1 MKSLKSNVLREHIYM
16 HVDAGENTLLLVLV
30 VISTV
35 AAGLVPPITAIL
47 TGRVFNLLASTE
59 HNVQPEGLFE
69 EITKRSMSIMAL
81 GAAALPVTWTCISTW
96 MLLGERQGI
105 NVRKKLLQS
114 YLKKPHEW
122 YDKTDALSGK
132 FTQLNRCVE
141 ELRSSSA
148 ETSAMTARSLVTIVA
163 LICTSFYYSW
173 SLTLITMSSVPVIA
187 LFAVL
192 FSKVV
197 QKYAELENEQTSV
210 AAQLLDWSINS
221 AQFVRLSCTEF
232 KEIQKFRQSIQKCNR
247 SFISMCKYTSLNSSI
262 LRFFTLIMFIQ
273 AFWFGSTMVRKGKLS
288 IGDVITCFHSCMLL
302 GSSINGTLHQII
314 VLQKGNVAVNQI
326 QEFLFS
332 NPSCLTNSSDVGTMI
347 DSFIGDIVFENVQFA
362 YPRRPTE
369 QALKGIS
376 LTFPVGRTTFII
388 GKSGSGKSSLAN
400 LLLKFY
406 DGYNGEI
413 SIGGKDIRLLD
424 QQWLIKNITL
434 VEQRCTLFNDT
445 LRNNILMGSQFDN
458 KIEEAQ
464 KLKVACRISLLEKLI
479 YDLPDGLETMLG
491 TGGVNLSGGQQQKLA
506 LARSFM
512 KDSPILILDEA
523 LSAVD
528 VTHRS
533 LLMKAI
539 RKWRYNKTT
548 IISTHELKEINSEDF
563 LYIIENGKC
572 MEKGYRGALSIEP
585 TSMVYKWINSYYR
598 EETSDSVSQLTTVET
613 PTCYKG
619 FIDDSVV
626 DFEVETPRV
635 IDDIECFPLDPDL
648 LPITN
653 STFSYRSRSKVD
665 RASIEQTKCREKL
678 NEAHQN
684 RKETRNELLPLLSI
698 IRRLFK
704 ESRMKRILYLGIL
717 CSLFAGAANPIFSFT
732 FSYLLN
738 GIVPLSNGVGSGKY
752 LVKWSLI
759 VTAVAAADSIFSFL
773 KDYLLGYCS
782 ECWIMDLRNKVM
794 HRVSFKEF
802 KWFFEKNHTS
812 SEISALVLN
821 DLRDLRLLA
830 SGFLGAMS
838 TFLVVSSV
846 GIIWALIA
854 GWKLSLV
861 CISLFPLMIVFSAI
875 YGIVLQKYET
885 EYKTG
890 VANLEN
896 LLYEIV
902 TKMKT
907 IRCLQIESHF
917 VKRYQKFERKMI
929 LVARRRLVVT
939 GFGLAVADALTMSIQ
954 AILYWYAL
962 KLVFKG
968 NYTTERMFKTFT
980 LLLFTIL
987 TCTNLINQIPD
998 LSRGQRAA
1006 SWIYRILDE
1015 YEKTEELDEHNAR
1028 RKPIFKDEGRTA
1040 PFICIKDLTFAY
1052 PSAPSVKIYKHL
1064 SLVIAFG
1071 DTVAIVGESGSGK
1084 STLISLLTQLYK
1096 PMLGTIFIDGT
1107 DVNNWNT
1114 YALRSQI
1121 SIVEQKPTLF
1131 PGTIRENLEYGM
1143 DNIIE
1148 IEMYQMLK
1156 YVGLYDFISTLPDG
1170 LETRIDHDLLS
1181 GGQGQKICIAR
1192 ALLRRPKILIFD
1204 ECTSALDPTSSHI
1217 ISEIVRL
1224 GPPAMLTLCITHSEE
1239 MMRSCK
1245 EIIVLKGGKVAGRG
1259 SFDKLIESNGEF
1271 FRLMNSDSI

>member
-1 MKSLKSNVLREHIYM
+1 MHKHIYM
-16 HVDAGENTLLLVLV
+16 HVDVSENALLIVLI
-30 VISTV
+30 VISTI
-35 AAGLVPPITAIL
+35 AAGLVPPIMAIL

-59 HNVQPEGLFE
+59 HSIQPEDLLE
-69 EITKRSMSIMAL
+69 KITQRSMSIMAL

-96 MLLGERQGI
+96 MLLGEKQGI
-105 NVRKKLLQS
+105 SARRKLLQS
-114 YLKKPHEW
+114 YIKKPHEW

-132 FTQLNRCVE
+132 FTQINRCVE

-173 SLTLITMSSVPVIA
+173 SLTLITMSSAPIIA
-187 LFAVL
+187 LFAVS
-192 FSKVV
+192 FSRIV
-197 QKYAELENEQTSV
+197 QKYAELENEQTSI
-210 AAQLLDWSINS
+210 AAQLLNWSINS
-221 AQFVRLSCTEF
+221 AQFVKLSCTEF
-232 KEIQKFRQSIQKCNR
+232 KEIRKFRQSVKNCNH
-247 SFISMCKYTSLNSSI
+247 SFISMCKYTSVNSSV
-262 LRFFTLIMFIQ
+262 LRFFTLTMFVQ

-288 IGDVITCFHSCMLL
+288 IGDVITCFHSCILL
-302 GSSINGTLHQII
+302 GSAINGSLHQIV
-314 VLQKGNVAVNQI
+314 VLQKGHVAVNQI
-326 QEFLFS
+326 QEFL
-332 NPSCLTNSSDVGTMI
+332 NAGSSTDSSHVYTMAG
-347 DSFIGDIVFENVQFA
+347 SSIGDIVFDNVQFA

-376 LTFPVGRTTFII
+376 LTFPVGKTTFII
-388 GKSGSGKSSLAN
+388 GKSGSGKSTLAN
-400 LLLKFY
+400 ILLKFY
-406 DGYNGEI
+406 RRYDGDV
-413 SIGGKDIRLLD
+413 SIAGKDIRLLD

-445 LRNNILMGSQFDN
+445 LRNNILMGSQLIN
-458 KIEEAQ
+458 EIEEAQ
-464 KLKVACRISLLEKLI
+464 QLKKACRISLLEKLI
-479 YDLPDGLETMLG
+479 YDLPDGLETKLG

-506 LARSFM
+506 LARAFM
-512 KDSPILILDEA
+512 RDSPILILDEA

-528 VTHRS
+528 VIHRS

-548 IISTHELKEINSEDF
+548 IILTHELNEINSEDF
-563 LYIIENGKC
+563 LYIIENGRC
-572 MEKGYRGALSIEP
+572 VEKGYQGALSIEP
-585 TSMVYKWINSYYR
+585 TSMLYRWMNLHYKEDN
-598 EETSDSVSQLTTVET
+598 SDSFSQLTTVET
-613 PTCYKG
+613 PTYYKG
-619 FIDDSVV
+619 FLDESVV

-635 IDDIECFPLDPDL
+635 VEDIERFPLDPDL
-648 LPITN
+648 LPITH
-653 STFSYRSRSKVD
+653 SALSYRIRSKGD
-665 RASIEQTKCREKL
+665 RVYIKQKECKENL
-678 NEAHQN
+678 NEEHLN
-684 RKETRNELLPLLSI
+684 KKGNKNELLPILFI

-704 ESRMKRILYLGIL
+704 ESRMKRVLYLGII

-752 LVKWSLI
+752 LMKWSLI
-759 VTAVAAADSIFSFL
+759 VTAVAAVDSIFSFL
-773 KDYLLGYCS
+773 KDFLLGYCS

-794 HRVSFKEF
+794 HRVIFKEF
-802 KWFFEKNHTS
+802 KWFFEDNHTS

-821 DLRDLRLLA
+821 DLKDLRLLA

-838 TFLVVSSV
+838 TFLIVSSV
-846 GIIWALIA
+846 GIIWALIT

-861 CISLFPLMIVFSAI
+861 CISMFPLMIVFSAI
-875 YGIVLQKYET
+875 YGMVLQKYET

-890 VANLEN
+890 VADLEN

-902 TKMKT
+902 TKVRT

-917 VKRYQKFERKMI
+917 LKIYQKVEMSMVF
-929 LVARRRLVVT
+929 VARRRLVAT

-954 AILYWYAL
+954 AVLYWYAL
-962 KLVFKG
+962 KLVLQG
-968 NYTTERMFKTFT
+968 DYSTERMFKTFT
-980 LLLFTIL
+980 LLLFTIM

-1015 YEKTEELDEHNAR
+1015 NEGTEKLDEHDAR
-1028 RKPIFKDEGRTA
+1028 RRPVLKDERQ
-1040 PFICIKDLTFAY
+1040 PIPLICIKNLTFAY
-1052 PSAPSVKIYKHL
+1052 PSTPSVKIYKNL
-1064 SLVIAFG
+1064 SLELSFG

-1084 STLISLLTQLYK
+1084 STLISLLTQLYT
-1096 PMLGTIFIDGT
+1096 PMLGSIFIDDT

-1121 SIVEQKPTLF
+1121 SVVEQKPTLF
-1131 PGTIRENLEYGM
+1131 PGTIRENLEYGIEG
-1143 DNIIE
+1143 IIE
-1148 IEMYQMLK
+1148 IEMYDMLK
-1156 YVGLYDFISTLPDG
+1156 YVGIYDFISALPDG

-1192 ALLRRPKILIFD
+1192 ALLRKPKILILD

-1245 EIIVLKGGKVAGRG
+1245 EILILKSGKVGGRG
-1259 SFDKLIESNGEF
+1259 SFDKLIEDNEEF
-1271 FRLMNSDSI
+1271 FRLMNSDSN